1 MQQYTIVSP
10 ELCNCQNC
18 SVHKIQNINE
28 PHDYLIAKIYRYQD
42 EPNYV
47 NEHQIFQLLPNTENI
62 IRIRNN
68 NNIQLILGDEF
79 GPHPVYLIFDYL
91 NREKLF
97 KYLNGENFPQFTEN
111 MAKFIGY
118 KLTIATKT
126 LHENHIAHNKLDINN
141 IMLNENFDP
150 IIMHFKEAI
159 MNVNDNA
166 EFNDDFKGLAKII
179 AKLIT
184 NGKFVDCEIKRNKKG
199 IKYFE
204 VKDQGGRSFKGLK
217 KFWKIF
223 GPNAIPEQFQSFFN
237 LLITHINLNY
247 NTILNHPWINGINND
262 QTIQEETRQY
272 LTKLYQSMDTNQKIF
287 STERYDCSEIIE
299 EKNNEEENESL
310 FGKIGMKSEEKKDL
324 FKIFD
329 NLSIRETKYKPM
341 GNSYEY
347 LTIEISN
354 FNHDYSFLNKFM
366 FKLYSNLE
374 HIEKL
379 KDFTIKNDKP
389 KEDSFLS
396 FTINI
401 NLIEG
406 KNDNNDEDDELI
418 DEEAFIPDEAVDEN
432 EEIDQTLIINL
443 ELAKYKEKD
452 MNEIQNNDNSDKFY
466 LLFNYIQGE
475 ISYYYHCVKIF
486 KEKAKM
492 ILKSFF
498 GHN

>member
-1 MQQYTIVSP
+1 
-10 ELCNCQNC
+10 
-18 SVHKIQNINE
+18 
-28 PHDYLIAKIYRYQD
+28 
-42 EPNYV
+42 
-47 NEHQIFQLLPNTENI
+47 
-62 IRIRNN
+62 
-68 NNIQLILGDEF
+68 
-79 GPHPVYLIFDYL
+79 
-91 NREKLF
+91 
-97 KYLNGENFPQFTEN
+97 
-111 MAKFIGY
+111 
-118 KLTIATKT
+118 
-126 LHENHIAHNKLDINN
+126 
-141 IMLNENFDP
+141 
-150 IIMHFKEAI
+150 
-159 MNVNDNA
+159 
-166 EFNDDFKGLAKII
+166 
-179 AKLIT
+179 
-184 NGKFVDCEIKRNKKG
+184 
-199 IKYFE
+199 
-204 VKDQGGRSFKGLK
+204 
-217 KFWKIF
+217 
-223 GPNAIPEQFQSFFN
+223 
-237 LLITHINLNY
+237 
-247 NTILNHPWINGINND
+247 
-262 QTIQEETRQY
+262 
-272 LTKLYQSMDTNQKIF
+272 MDTNQKIF

-418 DEEAFIPDEAVDEN
+418 DEEAIIPDEAVDEN